1 MPWYNVKVIGV
12 GKSSLVRRFVLGE
25 FGEHCP
31 RGRQIFWEK
40 ASLPCVDD
48 DKHYNHG
55 LIVWDGDPQTVI
67 PPGIEL
73 GDDVIGEAVVVV
85 YDVTNRNSFL
95 EAEKLVRF
103 YTRLGIPGH
112 LYIEGPRV
120 VVLVGSKA
128 DLWMYRKIKYKD
140 AQTFA
145 QKHGIPFMEVSA
157 FTGMNVHN
165 LFSKMGMMVQSRV
178 LVWNRNVLLSSPLP
192 LMEIYGIPLTI
203 SPIENLDL
211 DVLDRTPALRSICK
225 LDLSHSQLYGLP
237 EAIGSL
243 PSLTHLFL
251 SDNHLSSLQ
260 PEIIRTLV
268 NLQELD

>member
-1 MPWYNVKVIGV
+1 MKCFRVNIINIILLLY
-12 GKSSLVRRFVLGE
+12 SFSLFLLPLV
-25 FGEHCP
+25 
-31 RGRQIFWEK
+31 FWEK

-128 DLWMYRKIKYKD
+128 DLWMYRKIKYK
-140 AQTFA
+140 
-145 QKHGIPFMEVSA
+145 VSSYHD
-157 FTGMNVHN
+157 FIHV
-165 LFSKMGMMVQSRV
+165 
-178 LVWNRNVLLSSPLP
+178 
-192 LMEIYGIPLTI
+192 
-203 SPIENLDL
+203 
-211 DVLDRTPALRSICK
+211 
-225 LDLSHSQLYGLP
+225 
-237 EAIGSL
+237 
-243 PSLTHLFL
+243 
-251 SDNHLSSLQ
+251 
-260 PEIIRTLV
+260 
-268 NLQELD
+268 